1 MHSFPQARATTDALL
16 ALQPSSL
23 ADLRDRGLLA
33 YHMNDF
39 SHALRDLEEYLRLA
53 PKSSGPAE
61 HDLIADHGEDG
72 DVGESQTDLDDASQ
86 IWEHVKTLRKRV
98 ASFN

>member
-1 MHSFPQARATTDALL
+1 MLLNLKKLYVKMHSFPQARATTDALL

-39 SHALRDLEEYLRLA
+39 SHALRDLEDVPEAGAAIRAGRRSEERNRAGLGARQDAA
-53 PKSSGPAE
+53 PARRAAE
-61 HDLIADHGEDG
+61 L
-72 DVGESQTDLDDASQ
+72 SNN
-86 IWEHVKTLRKRV
+86 K
-98 ASFN
+98 